1 MAIASRGG
9 HWVELRRLRPAWA
22 GCAVSYVTTDGGYL
36 DEVKRDPV
44 DTEAPDPRFFVVTD
58 ASRWDRWLL
67 AKQMVM
73 VLLLVLR
80 IRPDVIVTTGAAP
93 GYFAVRFGKLFGART
108 IWVDSVANAESLSLS
123 GELAGRYCTL
133 WLTQW
138 HHLAGEDRRPG
149 PLYRGAV
156 L

>member
-1 MAIASRGG
+1 MAISSRGG

-22 GCAVSYVTTDGGYL
+22 GCAVHYVTTDRGYL
-36 DEVKRDPV
+36 GEVKQESTDP
-44 DTEAPDPRFFVVTD
+44 DAPRPRFYVVTD

-67 AKQMVM
+67 AKQMFM
-73 VLLLVLR
+73 VLMLVLR

-93 GYFAVRFGKLFGART
+93 GYFAVRFGRLIGAET
-108 IWVDSVANAESLSLS
+108 IWVDSIANAEELSMS
-123 GELAGRYCTL
+123 GEMAGRYCTL

-138 HHLAGEDRRPG
+138 DHLAQGNGQG